1 MLHVQLLA
9 NKITAR
15 IQILDGTNFLL
26 STQHG
31 PVAIVNFHSQ
41 LRPFSRFHGFNFM
54 VLLFICQW
62 NILILTEEGP
72 LLAGGKLLPLPR
84 VESDRQLVAAAAGR
98 SSAPAAEAQWRAV
111 SPLPRPRALVI
122 AAAHPVAPRHR
133 QQGHQEAAGPL
144 VGDGGQVSPD
154 SGLLLAPLSRLRPG
168 Q

>member
-9 NKITAR
+9 NKITVR

-62 NILILTEEGP
+62 NMTVFA
-72 LLAGGKLLPLPR
+72 LAVMEYAVGVSKFGKNPMTP
-84 VESDRQLVAAAAGR
+84 
-98 SSAPAAEAQWRAV
+98 
-111 SPLPRPRALVI
+111 
-122 AAAHPVAPRHR
+122 
-133 QQGHQEAAGPL
+133 
-144 VGDGGQVSPD
+144 
-154 SGLLLAPLSRLRPG
+154 
-168 Q
+168 